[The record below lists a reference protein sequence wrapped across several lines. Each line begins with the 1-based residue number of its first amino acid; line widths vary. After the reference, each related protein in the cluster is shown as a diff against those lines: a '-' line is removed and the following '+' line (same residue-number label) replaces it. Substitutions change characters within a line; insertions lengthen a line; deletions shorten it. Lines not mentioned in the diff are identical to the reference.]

1 MKTIKVNELDIKKEL
16 EERGFEK
23 YDDCETVYIAKLEDH
38 KYITVDLDFT
48 TLVWEVNYDVT
59 DDYFAKAVTGVGS
72 QYEELRRKC
81 KRVSGMNILYALGYS
96 DVTYIEF

>member
-1 MKTIKVNELDIKKEL
+1 MREIITNVLDIKEAL

-23 YDDCETVYIAKLEDH
+23 YSDCETVYIAKLEDH

-48 TLVWEVNYDVT
+48 TLVWEVNDDVT

-81 KRVSGMNILYALGYS
+81 KRVYGMNILYALGYS
-96 DVTYIEF
+96 DVTHIEF